1 MAQSLN
7 RAEVIGNLGRDPEIR
22 TFRDGG
28 RVATISVATTERYK
42 DRSTGDYTERT
53 EWRRVASYHPFF
65 VNLLAQYGRKGRRVF
80 ISGRLQTRKW
90 TASDGSDRYATE
102 IVIPPTGQL
111 LFMDRRDD
119 TNLEGS
125 DPAAAPPPDSPLSGD
140 LINDEGL
147 QG

>member
-22 TFRDGG
+22 TFQDGG
-28 RVATISVATTERYK
+28 RVATISIATSERFK
-42 DRSTGDYTERT
+42 SRSTGDYTERT
-53 EWRRVASYHPFF
+53 EWHRVTSFHPFF
-65 VNLLAQYGRKGRRVF
+65 INLLEQHGRKGRRIF
-80 ISGRLQTRKW
+80 ASGRLQTRSW
-90 TASDGSDRYATE
+90 TDRDGRERHSTE

-111 LFMDRRDD
+111 IFLDRRDD
-119 TNLEGS
+119 AAPQGS
-125 DPAAAPPPDSPLSGD
+125 DPAAAPPPDSAPSED